1 MWRSRGLPKAMCA
14 IASCLMP
21 DHQGVLKAGRQ
32 APDPLL
38 ERIADAPG
46 MGRGVRQLVV
56 LLTRLCDFDS
66 IG

>member
-1 MWRSRGLPKAMCA
+1 
-14 IASCLMP
+14 MP